1 MAVISD
7 ANKSLQL
14 LVDEVVSDLSYGEFP
29 MIARLPKRV
38 ISQKLIKYNVNVNGA
53 SVTGEATT
61 ANVSSYSEDSV
72 VGAQLSIGST
82 RLRHSFTVQKED
94 IAEARTA
101 GVGALRDLFGYEI
114 QSGVRA
120 LMESLSGKL
129 YTGTGIAADGGVVGL
144 ETVFDAVASYA
155 GIDPATYTQWVPAIS
170 TNGTNRAL
178 TLKLMV
184 DLEAV
189 IARKGANYTA
199 IYTTPEMVARYKE
212 LFAANASISNTLPA
226 GQADLGYTGL
236 SYAGRPII
244 QDPYCPN
251 NKLFFVNEREYS
263 LFTFAQNN
271 TQTRE
276 GVQVAI
282 EQLPS
287 SNPDAENYVVYV
299 KPQLKVAN
307 RKKAGGGLFA
317 ITQ

>member
-1 MAVISD
+1 MAVILD
-7 ANKSLQL
+7 ATKSLQL
-14 LVDEVVSDLSYGEFP
+14 LTDSIVSELAYGEFP

-38 ISQKLIKYNVNVNGA
+38 ISQKTIKYNVNVNGA

-61 ANVSSYSEDSV
+61 ASVSTYSEDAI
-72 VGAQLSIGST
+72 VGAQLSIGT
-82 RLRHSFTVQKED
+82 NRLRHSFTVQKED
-94 IAEARTA
+94 IAEARAA
-101 GVGALRDLFGYEI
+101 GVGVLRDLFGYEI

-120 LMESLSGKL
+120 LMESLSGKI
-129 YTGTGIAADGGVVGL
+129 YTGAGLAADGGVVGL
-144 ETVFDAVASYA
+144 NTVFDDGVYA
-155 GIDPATYTQWVPAIS
+155 GIDPVTYTEWVPALS
-170 TNGTNRAL
+170 DNLTNRAL

-184 DLEAV
+184 DLEAAM
-189 IARKGANYTA
+189 ARKGSSYSA
-199 IYTTPEMVARYKE
+199 IYTTPEVVARYKE
-212 LFAANASISNTLPA
+212 LFAANASINNVLPA

-251 NKLFFVNEREYS
+251 NKMFFVNESEFS
-263 LFTFAQNN
+263 LYTFSQNN
-271 TQTRE
+271 TATNS

-287 SNPDAENYVVYV
+287 SNPDAENYVVYI

>member
-7 ANKSLQL
+7 ATKSLQL
-14 LVDEVVSDLSYGEFP
+14 LVDEVVSDLAYGEFP

-38 ISQKLIKYNVNVNGA
+38 ISQKAIKYNVNVNGA
-53 SVTGEATT
+53 TVTGEATT
-61 ANVSSYSEDSV
+61 ASVSTYSEDSV
-72 VGAQLSIGST
+72 VGAQLSIGAN

-94 IAEARTA
+94 IAEARSA
-101 GVGALRDLFGYEI
+101 GVGVLRDLFGYEI
-114 QSGVRA
+114 RSGARA
-120 LMESLSGKL
+120 LMESLSAKI

-144 ETVFDAVASYA
+144 ETVFSATAPYA
-155 GIDPATYTQWVPAIS
+155 GIDPVTYPEWLAALS

-178 TLKLMV
+178 TLALLV
-184 DLEAV
+184 NLEAA
-189 IARKGANYTA
+189 IARKGGNYSA
-199 IYTTPEMVARYKE
+199 IYTTPEVVARYKE
-212 LFAANASISNTLPA
+212 LFAANASINNVLPA

-251 NKLFFVNEREYS
+251 NKMFLINEAEYT
-263 LFTFAQNN
+263 LFTFGQNN
-271 TQTRE
+271 TVNQG
-276 GVQVAI
+276 GVQIAI
-282 EQLPS
+282 DQLPS
-287 SNPDAENYVVYV
+287 SNPDAENYVVYI